1 MRKALG
7 PLAAVLLAVFA
18 ASASAGVV
26 PNHGG
31 QNYSGAKVKP
41 VSQNQESEK
50 TDQAHEKED
59 AGKEDK
65 R

>member
-1 MRKALG
+1 
-7 PLAAVLLAVFA
+7 LAAVLLAIFA
-18 ASASAGVV
+18 TSASAGVV

-31 QNYSGAKVKP
+31 QSHSGAKVKP

-50 TDQAHEKED
+50 SDQAHEKED
-59 AGKEDK
+59 AAKDDK